1 MGAKITDTNYCF
13 PFGESVNLVQQ
24 QDRSPKR
31 VFVLGVYASAI
42 HARWVG
48 ADGRTRVNA
57 LAVASEP
64 YIFWR
69 GDGVEDILKRINIPD
84 ELGKL
89 LPAAAN
95 LNGPSGIALD
105 ELFLHPLQ
113 LQRSDAWLC
122 DLVPHSCL
130 NPKQKAALE
139 REYYPL
145 LEQYSLP
152 KVTLP
157 PVPRQLA
164 DETRRKEII
173 AELAESGAK
182 TLILLGDEPIRWF
195 LRWFEPRWQ
204 LLSEFGQDQAAY
216 GRLHNVEIE
225 GKSYQMLPLVH
236 PRQAARLG
244 SHSAEWQQLH
254 ERWINLTAPTLLV

>member
-1 MGAKITDTNYCF
+1 MDTNYRF
-13 PFGESVNLVQQ
+13 PFGEPVNLVQQ
-24 QDRSPKR
+24 KDRSAKR
-31 VFVLGVYASAI
+31 VFVLGVYASAV
-42 HARWVG
+42 HARWVSV
-48 ADGRTRVNA
+48 DGGTRVNA

-69 GDGVEDILKRINIPD
+69 GDGVEDILKRIKIPG

-89 LPAAAN
+89 LPAATN

-105 ELFLHPLQ
+105 ELFLHSLQ

-139 REYYPL
+139 REYVHL
-145 LEQYSLP
+145 MEQYSLP

-157 PVPRQLA
+157 PVPGKLA
-164 DETRRKEII
+164 DETRRQEII
-173 AELAESGAK
+173 TELEESGAK

-204 LLSEFGQDQAAY
+204 VLSDFGQDQAAY
-216 GRLHNVEIE
+216 GRLHNAEIN
-225 GKSYQMLPLVH
+225 GKSYQVLPLVH

-244 SHSAEWQQLH
+244 SHSAAWHQLH
-254 ERWINLTAPTLLV
+254 QHWSNHTAPILLV